1 MGNIYIVRHGETM
14 WNAEGRIQGHTDVEL
29 TERGREQARAT
40 ARRLAGIN
48 FNVAYSSDMSR
59 TRDTAVIVLGER
71 KTPLHSV
78 PELREYNKGV
88 FEGLTPEE
96 YRQRYPDLYQA
107 SLVNDPDFAPPGGE
121 TIRQCQARLSGF
133 AGMLK
138 DKHLEEDVLIV
149 GHGGSASKWYRRP
162 AWVAAGSQLEVHH
175 AQLRPVGHSCLRQQR
190 GNAFVQRHVPPGGSS
205 GCSRPVSLL
214 KVMSQLNAPMGKVLM
229 VQGTAS
235 HVGKSVLVSALCRIF
250 RQDGFRVAPFKAQN
264 MSNNSYV
271 TRDGGEIGRA
281 QAVQAEA
288 AGVEARVEMNPVLL
302 KPEADHIA
310 QVVRMGRPMVS
321 ARVKDYF
328 GLKAQLWESV
338 SASLDT
344 LRSEYDIVVIEGAGS
359 PAEINLKAT
368 EIVNMRVALHADSPV
383 LLCGDIDRGG
393 VFAALVGTLELLE
406 PHEREVI
413 KGFII
418 NKFRGDAS
426 LLTDGL
432 TMLEDRTGIPVA
444 GVVHHYRD
452 IHIPEEDSVAL
463 DIPLRSGG
471 NGQAA
476 LDVAVIQ
483 LPHISNFDDFDPLA
497 REPGVSLR
505 YVSRTDE
512 LGKPDLVILP
522 GSKTTIPDL
531 AWMNSRGLGR
541 AVQELHGRGTAI
553 VGICGGYQMLGQ
565 RLYDPDRIESSVPEM
580 EGLGILPLT
589 TVFSGTKET
598 HRIHGE
604 VVEAA
609 GLLKFAGGASLT
621 GYEIHMGRTTG
632 EGCGIAVLD

>member
-1 MGNIYIVRHGETM
+1 
-14 WNAEGRIQGHTDVEL
+14 
-29 TERGREQARAT
+29 
-40 ARRLAGIN
+40 
-48 FNVAYSSDMSR
+48 MS
-59 TRDTAVIVLGER
+59 VMNQPH
-71 KTPLHSV
+71 TPL
-78 PELREYNKGV
+78 
-88 FEGLTPEE
+88 
-96 YRQRYPDLYQA
+96 
-107 SLVNDPDFAPPGGE
+107 
-121 TIRQCQARLSGF
+121 
-133 AGMLK
+133 
-138 DKHLEEDVLIV
+138 
-149 GHGGSASKWYRRP
+149 
-162 AWVAAGSQLEVHH
+162 
-175 AQLRPVGHSCLRQQR
+175 
-190 GNAFVQRHVPPGGSS
+190 
-205 GCSRPVSLL
+205 
-214 KVMSQLNAPMGKVLM
+214 GKVLM
-229 VQGTAS
+229 IQGTAS

-288 AGVEARVEMNPVLL
+288 AGVEAQVEMNPVLL

-310 QVVRMGRPMVS
+310 QVVRMGRPLVS

-338 SASLDT
+338 SSSLDT

-368 EIVNMRVALHADSPV
+368 EIVNMRVALYAGAPV

-406 PHEREVI
+406 PQEREVI
-413 KGFII
+413 MGFII

-432 TMLEDRTGIPVA
+432 TMLEERTGIPVA

-463 DIPLRSGG
+463 DIPLRSAA
-471 NGQAA
+471 NGLAA
-476 LDVAVIQ
+476 LDIAVIQ

-505 YVSRTDE
+505 YVSSAGE
-512 LGKPDLVILP
+512 LGNPDLVILP

-531 AWMNSRGLGR
+531 AWMNSQGLSR
-541 AVQELHGRGTAI
+541 AVQKLHGEGTAI

-565 RLYDPDRIESSVPEM
+565 RLSDPDGIESSVPEM

-589 TVFSGTKET
+589 TVFAGTKET

-604 VVEAA
+604 VVGAS
-609 GLLKFAGGASLT
+609 GLLKFAAGAPVT

-632 EGCGIAVLD
+632 EGVALPFRINDRTDVAVTPDTAYDGAMDALGRVLGTYVHGLFHNGQLRRAILEELARRKGIALPESLELGAMDAEFDKLADWVRGSLDMDLIYDITGLDRNFDRAGSG

>member
-1 MGNIYIVRHGETM
+1 MI
-14 WNAEGRIQGHTDVEL
+14 
-29 TERGREQARAT
+29 
-40 ARRLAGIN
+40 
-48 FNVAYSSDMSR
+48 
-59 TRDTAVIVLGER
+59 
-71 KTPLHSV
+71 
-78 PELREYNKGV
+78 
-88 FEGLTPEE
+88 
-96 YRQRYPDLYQA
+96 
-107 SLVNDPDFAPPGGE
+107 
-121 TIRQCQARLSGF
+121 
-133 AGMLK
+133 
-138 DKHLEEDVLIV
+138 
-149 GHGGSASKWYRRP
+149 
-162 AWVAAGSQLEVHH
+162 
-175 AQLRPVGHSCLRQQR
+175 
-190 GNAFVQRHVPPGGSS
+190 
-205 GCSRPVSLL
+205 
-214 KVMSQLNAPMGKVLM
+214 
-229 VQGTAS
+229 QGTAS

-271 TRDGGEIGRA
+271 TREGGEIGRA

-338 SASLDT
+338 SSSLDT

-368 EIVNMRVALHADSPV
+368 EIVNMRVALHANAPV

-406 PHEREVI
+406 PREREAI

-463 DIPLRSGG
+463 DIPMRSGDS
-471 NGQAA
+471 GQGAA
-476 LDVAVIQ
+476 LDIAVIQ

-505 YVSRTDE
+505 YVSSTGE
-512 LGKPDLVILP
+512 LGDPDLVILP

-531 AWMNSRGLGR
+531 AWMNSQGLSR
-541 AVQELHGRGTAI
+541 AVQELHNRGAAI
-553 VGICGGYQMLGQ
+553 VGICGGYQMLGH
-565 RLYDPDRIESSVPEM
+565 RLYDPDGIESSVPEM
-580 EGLGILPLT
+580 DGLGILPLT
-589 TVFSGTKET
+589 TVFAGTKET
-598 HRIHGE
+598 HRIRGE
-604 VVEAA
+604 VVEAT
-609 GLLKFAGGASLT
+609 GLLKSVGGASLT

-632 EGCGIAVLD
+632 EGVALPFLINDRTDVAVTPETAFDGAMDESGSVLGTYIHGLFHNVQLRRAILEELAGRNGRALPAVAELEAMDTEFDKLADWVRGSLDMDLIYGITGLDRNFDRIGSP